1 MFTGIIREL
10 GILEALDG
18 DEEGVRLRVR
28 APQTAAGTATG
39 DSVALNGVCL
49 TATDVSE
56 GVLTFEAVPETLR
69 RTSLGRLAAGAG
81 LNVEPALRAGDP
93 VGGHIVQGHVDGVG
107 RVISAEPKGEGR
119 RLEVEIAPDLARYV
133 VERGSITLEGV
144 SLTVIDL
151 VPDRFAVALVPHTLG
166 ETTLGR
172 LEPGDEVNIEVDVL
186 AKHVERLLE
195 ARGQLG

>member
-107 RVISAEPKGEGR
+107 RVISAEPEGEGR
-119 RLEVEIAPDLARYV
+119 RLEVEIAPNLARYV

>member
-107 RVISAEPKGEGR
+107 RVISAEPEGEGR

>member
-1 MFTGIIREL
+1 VFTGIIREL

-56 GVLTFEAVPETLR
+56 GVLTFKAVPETLR

-107 RVISAEPKGEGR
+107 RVISAEPEGEGR

>member
-10 GILEALDG
+10 GIVEAVDG
-18 DEEGVRLRVR
+18 DEDGMRLRVR
-28 APQTAAGTATG
+28 APETAAVAAIG
-39 DSVALNGVCL
+39 DSFALNGVCL
-49 TATDVSE
+49 TATGVSE

-81 LNVEPALRAGDP
+81 LNIEPALRAGDP

-107 RVISAEPKGEGR
+107 RVISAEPEGEGR

-133 VERGSITLEGV
+133 VEKGSITVEGV
-144 SLTVIDL
+144 SLTVTDL
-151 VPDRFAVALVPHTLG
+151 APDRFAVALVPHTLG
-166 ETTLGR
+166 ETTLGL
-172 LEPGDEVNIEVDVL
+172 LEPGDEANIEVDVL